1 MNFIGFELC
10 SPAYYY
16 LLFSLILIAVI
27 VLIKLIY
34 SIVFKMDIFKFLIIK
49 TISLVFFVFLLNAL
63 CNNNLVI
70 VSWILMGFLILGW
83 ICLSILPNLFPSFKF

>member
-70 VSWILMGFLILGW
+70 VSWILMSFLILGW
-83 ICLSILPNLFPSFKF
+83 ICLSILPNIFPSFKF